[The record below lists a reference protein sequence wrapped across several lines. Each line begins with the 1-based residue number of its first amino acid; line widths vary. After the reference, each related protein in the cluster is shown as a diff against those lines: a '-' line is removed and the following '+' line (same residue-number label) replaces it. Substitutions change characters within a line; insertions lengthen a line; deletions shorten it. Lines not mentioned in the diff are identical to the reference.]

1 MNVTD
6 PEKVR
11 QDLKKVSLIRLKERG
26 SEKLLRC
33 SQMSYRLL
41 KRCCLSCNPDTSSD
55 AIIVTFFVTIT

>member
-6 PEKVR
+6 PEKAR
-11 QDLKKVSLIRLKERG
+11 QDLEKLSLVRWKERG

-41 KRCCLSCNPDTSSD
+41 KRCRPSCNPDMSSD
-55 AIIVTFFVTIT
+55 ARIVTENVTIA